1 MSEFQ
6 FSSISSSILP
16 RPRSSTLVEALDLL
30 QKAALFM
37 IIATLLVSIGIIASF
52 MGILGISIVVP
63 YPRPHEVPRPH
74 IVAPAFG
81 LAIVITTIG
90 IAIAGAILAL
100 YAIFGKL
107 LPSASKFSEYDPEFS
122 TSATLMK
129 IGLIVGF
136 ILLIVGFATVIILIG
151 IPMIILA
158 FIFLLIGLVGIAILC
173 FKLYSKFNS
182 TIFLVAGILFII
194 SIFVSILGFV
204 AWILV
209 YVEAGTLKEK
219 ALRGEIA

>member
-1 MSEFQ
+1 
-6 FSSISSSILP
+6 
-16 RPRSSTLVEALDLL
+16 
-30 QKAALFM
+30 M

-129 IGLIVGF
+129 IGLIVGY
-136 ILLIVGFATVIILIG
+136 ILLIVGFATVIRLIG

-158 FIFLLIGLVGIAILC
+158 SIFLLIGLVGIAILC

-194 SIFVSILGFV
+194 SVFVSILGFV